1 MITGFAFAQF
11 SCFQLLNTDMNR
23 SVLVNA
29 STSACFTP
37 TSGIFVAALPPYVP
51 AIDTAYITQQDPK
64 GNAYFIT
71 DSCIGFDA
79 FGTAGNA
86 TIEYTIRTTNGCTK
100 SGTLNITIICP
111 KPIAHDE
118 YVAVFS
124 DVANQPIVI
133 GTNDTAII
141 PPATYTIIIPPT
153 HGTAAISNDTIYY
166 SGDNTYV
173 GEDVL
178 AYVIENA
185 CGEKDTAAILLL
197 ESAHEAP
204 STTGDTLL
212 FNLESTVCKRVNV
225 LRNDFSIYPN
235 DSLFLVS
242 FDSISANQ
250 GTITRISDSTLCY
263 FSDVSKLTE
272 DAFTYTV
279 CNTYEQCTTQTVT
292 VIIPAVAYSDTNT
305 VVQGTQSFLDVKLN
319 DAWIDSPF
327 VQLCGGQP
335 LHGFAY
341 ISSNNTIS
349 YTPDKDF
356 PSPASDQNLEAGLD
370 SFCYRLC
377 VTIDGQ
383 AYCDTSMAYV
393 TVVPGEKIFIPKGFS
408 PNGDGINDALV
419 MVTNGSYPNSH
430 LIVYNRWG
438 DEVWRGGP
446 NYGNNFTGTN
456 DKGVPLPDGTYF
468 YIFKFNDGKKQDISG
483 YTIINR

>member
-1 MITGFAFAQF
+1 MITSFAFAQF

-29 STSACFTP
+29 STSACFSP
-37 TSGIFVAALPPYVP
+37 TSGIFVADFPPYVP

-86 TIEYTIRTTNGCTK
+86 TVEYTIRTTNGCTR

-111 KPIAHDE
+111 KP
-118 YVAVFS
+118 VALDDYFPVFS
-124 DVANQPIVI
+124 DISNQPLTI
-133 GTNDTAII
+133 GANDTTLVNPAIYSLVS
-141 PPATYTIIIPPT
+141 PPIYGSAML
-153 HGTAAISNDTIYY
+153 SNDTVYY
-166 SGDNTYV
+166 SGDNTFT
-173 GEDVL
+173 GEHIFL
-178 AYVIENA
+178 YEMENA
-185 CGEKDTAAILLL
+185 CGERDTAAVFLL
-197 ESAHEAP
+197 ESAHESP
-204 STTGDTLL
+204 SVAGDTIL
-212 FNLESTVCKRVNV
+212 FNLESAFCKRVNV
-225 LRNDFSIYPN
+225 LRNDYSIYPN

-242 FDSISANQ
+242 FDSLSVNQ
-250 GTITRISDSTLCY
+250 GTVTKINDSTLCY
-263 FSDVSKLTE
+263 FSDAPKLSG

-279 CNTYEQCTTQTVT
+279 CNTYNQCTTQTVT
-292 VIIPAVAYSDTNT
+292 VIVPAIAFRDSNT
-305 VVQGTQSFLDVKLN
+305 VTQGTEALLDVRAN
-319 DAWIDSPF
+319 DLWIDSAF

-341 ISSNNTIS
+341 ISANTTIS

-356 PSPASDQNLEAGLD
+356 PSPESGHSLEYGLD

-377 VTIDGQ
+377 VTIEGQ
-383 AYCDTSMAYV
+383 AYCDTSMVYV
-393 TVVPGEKIFIPKGFS
+393 TVVPGEKMFIPQGFS
-408 PNGDGINDALV
+408 PNGDGVNDALV
-419 MVTNGSYPNSH
+419 MITNGSYLNSY